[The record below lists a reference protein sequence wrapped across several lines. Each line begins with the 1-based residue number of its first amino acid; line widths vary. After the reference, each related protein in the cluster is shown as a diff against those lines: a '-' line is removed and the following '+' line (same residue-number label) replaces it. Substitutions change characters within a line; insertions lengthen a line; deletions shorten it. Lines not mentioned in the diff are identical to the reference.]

1 MRTLLALIIAST
13 LSACAA
19 PGYYYPASQAFPAGG
34 YGAAEASIYVAPP
47 VISPPI
53 YPVPPPV
60 IYRPAYRGY
69 YGPPPPAFRP
79 PPPVYGPPAATFRP
93 PTISV
98 PPLAVQPYRV
108 VPTPW
113 LRPPG
118 PRGRRA

>member
-1 MRTLLALIIAST
+1 MRTLLALIIASA

-47 VISPPI
+47 AFSTQI

-60 IYRPAYRGY
+60 VYRPAYRGY

-93 PTISV
+93 PTIVV
-98 PPLAVQPYRV
+98 PPVAVQPYRSHP
-108 VPTPW
+108 VPGFHI
-113 LRPPG
+113 PG